1 MPNLPERLEAGSP
14 YPLGATWNG
23 LGVNFTVFSRHAT
36 RLQLCIFDQSGRR
49 EVHRYDL
56 PERTDEIWHGYLP
69 DAMPGLTYGFRAHGP
84 YEPQNGHRF
93 NPHKLLLDPYAKGLL
108 GTVKWTDA
116 IYGYRANS
124 PRGDLSFDRRDS
136 APAMVK
142 GIVTHDTFD
151 WGDDRRPNTPWSD
164 TVIYEAHPRGLTK
177 LLHDARPPDRGRFS
191 GLAHPTVIE
200 HLKRLGITTIELM
213 PIHAFLQDRE
223 LLQKKLS
230 NYWGYNTLGFF
241 AIEPRY
247 LATGEANEARMAIRR
262 LHAAGIEVILDV
274 VYNHTCETRETG
286 PTICWRGL
294 DNASYYRLRE
304 NEPRYYADDT
314 GTGNTVNLSNPRV
327 LQMAMDS
334 LRYWA
339 RSFRIDG
346 FRFDL
351 GVTLG
356 REFYGFDS
364 GSGFFDALRQ
374 DPELSQLKLI
384 SEPWDLGPGGYQ
396 LGHHPPGFAEWNDK
410 YRDTLRRYWRGD
422 SGMRP
427 EVARRLSGSADL
439 FGMDGVRKPWASVNF
454 VASHDG
460 MTLQDL
466 VSYSR
471 KHNDPNKEGSADG
484 ASENWSNNWGEEGSS
499 EDDRRVALRERVK
512 RSMLVT
518 LFAAVGTPMLLAG
531 DECGRTQRGNNNP
544 YCQDNDVSWFD
555 WKLARE
561 PEETALTEFVARLI
575 AMRRDHR
582 VFRPRNFLHGNRQIA
597 PDVLDIDWLDERGKR
612 LSPNDWGN
620 GAGRALVMALAGEG
634 AGQPELAA
642 VLMNASEN
650 PLDYHLSGNF
660 QWCVLIDS
668 AAPEMMPQE
677 IDGKT
682 YRLQDRA
689 AAIVITTLGSRKDQ
703 PQ

>member
-1 MPNLPERLEAGSP
+1 MPNLPERLEAGNP

-23 LGVNFTVFSRHAT
+23 LGVNFALFSRHGT
-36 RLQLCIFDQSGRR
+36 RLQLCIFDPSGRR

-69 DAMPGLTYGFRAHGP
+69 DAMPGLVYGFRAHGP

-93 NPHKLLLDPYAKGLL
+93 NPHKLLLDPYAKSLL

-116 IYGYRANS
+116 VYGYRANS

-142 GIVTHDTFD
+142 GIVTHDNFD
-151 WGDDRRPNTPWSD
+151 WSDDRRPNTPWSD
-164 TVIYEAHPRGLTK
+164 TIIYEAHPRGLTK

-191 GLAHPTVIE
+191 ALAHPAVIE
-200 HLKRLGITTIELM
+200 HLKRLGITAIELM

-223 LLQKKLS
+223 LLQKRLS
-230 NYWGYNTLGFF
+230 NYWGYNTLSFF

-294 DNASYYRLRE
+294 DNTSYYRLRE

-314 GTGNTVNLSNPRV
+314 GTGNTVNLTNPRV
-327 LQMAMDS
+327 LQMVMDS

-356 REFYGFDS
+356 RESYGFDS
-364 GSGFFDALRQ
+364 NSGFFDALRQ

-410 YRDTLRRYWRGD
+410 YRDTARRYWRGD
-422 SGMRP
+422 PGIRP

-439 FGMDGVRKPWASVNF
+439 FGIDGVRKPWASINF

-471 KHNDPNKEGSADG
+471 KHNDANKEGSADG
-484 ASENWSNNWGEEGSS
+484 ASENWSGNWGEEGPSK
-499 EDDRRVALRERVK
+499 DDRRVALRERVK

-518 LFAAVGTPMLLAG
+518 LFTSIGAPMLLAG

-544 YCQDNDVSWFD
+544 YCQDNDISWFD

-561 PEETALTEFVARLI
+561 PEETALTAFVARLI
-575 AMRRDHR
+575 AIRREHG
-582 VFRPRNFLHGNRQIA
+582 VFRPRNFLHGNRHIA
-597 PDVLDIDWLDERGKR
+597 PGVPDIDWLDERGKR
-612 LSPNDWGN
+612 LSPGDWGN
-620 GAGRALVMALAGEG
+620 EGGRALVMALAGDG
-634 AGQPELAA
+634 AGQHELVA

-650 PLDYHLSGNF
+650 PLEFHLPDNF
-660 QWCVLIDS
+660 QWRVLIDS

-677 IDGKT
+677 INGKT

-703 PQ
+703 PH